1 MKLSPPS
8 DIGSYRIS
16 WLIQFLLPL
25 DLVDPVFTK
34 LCNHLLIDTGNDT
47 RLVKS
52 VDQSGDIYVFV
63 ESVNRAQIMFPILLI
78 C

>member
-1 MKLSPPS
+1 MKTLYKTEINGDS
-8 DIGSYRIS
+8 
-16 WLIQFLLPL
+16 
-25 DLVDPVFTK
+25 K
-34 LCNHLLIDTGNDT
+34 DTGNDT

-52 VDQSGDIYVFV
+52 VDQSGDKYVFV

>member
-1 MKLSPPS
+1 MEEVIFKLAGGNIPKG
-8 DIGSYRIS
+8 IN
-16 WLIQFLLPL
+16 QNVHCMF
-25 DLVDPVFTK
+25 
-34 LCNHLLIDTGNDT
+34 HIDTGNDT